1 MATEKFKLV
10 LLILLNS
17 FWIGSVSY
25 AQSGKKEQHILVS
38 MRMIGHQVLLSSG
51 DSLSRV
57 LPVEKVA
64 DSYRIEFESA
74 FEFNP
79 EDLAS
84 TIDRF
89 VMKTRVARTYIVE
102 VKRCW
107 TDEVVYSYE
116 KGDSVNPDLIP
127 CGPRSQPKACYTI
140 FFTILKE
147 YDLKSIYNPTPVES
161 VIAGNN
167 ENIFT
172 HASTGESPLERKKK
186 SSPVLKKTN
195 YSMIALPVG
204 SLFVLVSLFFYFRKR
219 KPVSGGSDLN
229 NTDLFMIGKSRFDK
243 KNMTL
248 SLGNEKIE
256 LSSKESDLLFLLYS
270 NENKT
275 LEREYILKIVW
286 GDEGDYIGRTLDVF
300 ISKLRKKLESDSSV
314 KIVNIRGIGYKFIVN

>member
-1 MATEKFKLV
+1 MAAEKFKLV

-17 FWIGSVSY
+17 LWTVSLSY
-25 AQSGKKEQHILVS
+25 GQSGKEEQHILVS

-51 DSLSRV
+51 DSTSRV
-57 LPVEKVA
+57 LPVEKIA
-64 DSYRIEFESA
+64 DSYRIQFESA

-79 EDLAS
+79 QDLSS

-89 VMKTRVARTYIVE
+89 VLKTKVAKSYIVE

-116 KGDSVNPDLIP
+116 KGDSINPDLIP
-127 CGPRSQPKACYTI
+127 CGPRSQPKACYTL
-140 FFTILKE
+140 FFTILKG
-147 YDLKSIYNPTPVES
+147 YDLKAIYNPPPAES
-161 VIAGNN
+161 ITAGNQ
-167 ENIFT
+167 EEP
-172 HASTGESPLERKKK
+172 ALKVSAGGSPIEKKEEL
-186 SSPVLKKTN
+186 SPVKKQSS

-204 SLFVLVSLFFYFRKR
+204 SLFVLISLFFYFRKK
-219 KPVSGGSDLN
+219 KPVPAWDALNPDLV
-229 NTDLFMIGKSRFDK
+229 TIGKSRFDK

-248 SLGNEKIE
+248 TVGNESIE
-256 LSSKESDLLFLLYS
+256 LSGKESDLLFLLYS

-275 LEREYILKIVW
+275 LQREYILKVVW

-300 ISKLRKKLESDSSV
+300 ISKLRKKLESDPSV

>member
-1 MATEKFKLV
+1 
-10 LLILLNS
+10 
-17 FWIGSVSY
+17 
-25 AQSGKKEQHILVS
+25 

-51 DSLSRV
+51 DSVSRV

-64 DSYRIEFESA
+64 DSYKIQFESA

-79 EDLAS
+79 QDLAS

-89 VMKTRVARTYIVE
+89 VLKTKLAKTYIVE

-140 FFTILKE
+140 FFTILKG
-147 YDLKSIYNPTPVES
+147 YDLKSIYSFVPVRSAAIENKEES
-161 VIAGNN
+161 VT
-167 ENIFT
+167 EP
-172 HASTGESPLERKKK
+172 STEQSTTRKEEK
-186 SSPVLKKTN
+186 SSPVIRKIN
-195 YSMIALPVG
+195 YSMIALPLG
-204 SLFVLVSLFFYFRKR
+204 SFFVLLSLFFYFRK
-219 KPVSGGSDLN
+219 KKQIPAWNDDLN
-229 NTDLFMIGKSRFDK
+229 QDLVIIGKSRFDK

-248 SLGNEKIE
+248 SVGNETVE
-256 LSSKESDLLFLLYS
+256 LSGKESDLLFLLYS

-275 LEREYILKIVW
+275 LQREYILKVVW

-300 ISKLRKKLESDSSV
+300 ISKLRKKFESDSNV

>member
-1 MATEKFKLV
+1 MVAEKFKLV
-10 LLILLNS
+10 LLVLLNCFLTAS
-17 FWIGSVSY
+17 ISY
-25 AQSGKKEQHILVS
+25 AQSDKKEQHILVS
-38 MRMIGHQVLLSSG
+38 MRMIGHQILLSSG
-51 DSLSRV
+51 DSVSRV

-64 DSYRIEFESA
+64 DSYRIQFESA

-79 EDLAS
+79 QDLAS

-89 VMKTRVARTYIVE
+89 VLKTKLAKTYIVE

-140 FFTILKE
+140 FFTILKG
-147 YDLKSIYNPTPVES
+147 YDLRSLYYSPPVEP
-161 VIAGNN
+161 ALA
-167 ENIFT
+167 ENKEARSFALT
-172 HASTGESPLERKKK
+172 VKEDPMDKQPE
-186 SSPVLKKTN
+186 SSPVKKKTG
-195 YSMIALPVG
+195 YSMIALPVA
-204 SLFVLVSLFFYFRKR
+204 SLFVLVSLFFYFRK
-219 KPVSGGSDLN
+219 KKQIPAWNDDLN
-229 NTDLFMIGKSRFDK
+229 QDLVIIGKSRFDK

-248 SLGNEKIE
+248 SVGSETVE
-256 LSSKESDLLFLLYS
+256 LSGKESDLLFLLYS

-275 LEREYILKIVW
+275 LQREYILKVVW

-300 ISKLRKKLESDSSV
+300 VSRLRKKLEADSSV

>member
-1 MATEKFKLV
+1 MAAEKFKLG

-25 AQSGKKEQHILVS
+25 AQSNKREQHILVS

-51 DSLSRV
+51 DSVSRV
-57 LPVEKVA
+57 LPVDKVA
-64 DSYRIEFESA
+64 ESYRIQFESA

-79 EDLAS
+79 QDLAS

-89 VMKTRVARTYIVE
+89 VMKTKVARTYIVE

-116 KGDSVNPDLIP
+116 KGDSINPDLIP
-127 CGPRSQPKACYTI
+127 CAERSQPKACYTI

-147 YDLKSIYNPTPVES
+147 YDLKSIYNPAPAES
-161 VIAGNN
+161 VIAGKK
-167 ENIFT
+167 ENPSIVT
-172 HASTGESPLERKKK
+172 STGQATEEKKPK
-186 SSPVLKKTN
+186 SSPVVKKTN
-195 YSMIALPVG
+195 YSMIALPLG
-204 SLFVLVSLFFYFRKR
+204 SLLVLISLFFYFRKK
-219 KPVSGGSDLN
+219 KPVSGWNELNNSDLV
-229 NTDLFMIGKSRFDK
+229 TIGKSRFDQ

-248 SLGNEKIE
+248 LVGNEKIE

-275 LEREYILKIVW
+275 LEREYLLKIVW